1 MLTIEVLE
9 VSHWYGEVIGLSNA
23 AFVVGPG
30 VTGLLGPNGAGK
42 STLMRILTGQM
53 RASRGA
59 VRILG
64 EPVWGNADLFRRV
77 GYCPE
82 ADALYP
88 ELNGRDFLVAM
99 LRLCGVRG
107 AEAETR
113 AREALASVSLDP
125 DLSKPMGAYSKG
137 MRQRAK
143 LAQALMMDP
152 EVLLLDEPLNG
163 MDPVGRQQTVD
174 LIVRLGQAG
183 RTVLVSSHI
192 LHEVEQMT
200 ANIVLLHQGRV
211 LAQGNVHEIRDH
223 IEDRAR
229 SVLLRC
235 TEPQRVAS
243 ELLRTGAVTGVRFAD
258 DPNVLVIETGSADAF
273 FDRLTA
279 LGFESGMEISEVQP
293 LDDDLHSVFQY
304 LVR

>member
-1 MLTIEVLE
+1 MATIQVQS

-23 AFVVGPG
+23 SFDVEPG

-53 RASRGA
+53 RQSRGG

-64 EPVWGNADLFRRV
+64 ESVWGNPDLFRRI

-82 ADALYP
+82 LDSMYT
-88 ELNGRDFLVAM
+88 ELTGRQFLRLM

-107 AEAETR
+107 MEADR
-113 AREALASVSLDP
+113 KASDVLARVGLDP
-125 DLSKPMGAYSKG
+125 DLRKPIGAYSKG

-143 LAQALMMDP
+143 LAQALMLEA

-163 MDPVGRQQTVD
+163 MDPVGRKDTVD
-174 LIVRLGQAG
+174 LIASLGQQG
-183 RTVLVSSHI
+183 HTVLISSHI

-200 ANIVLLHQGRV
+200 AKIVLLHHGRV

-223 IEDRAR
+223 IEDQAR

-235 TEPQRVAS
+235 VEPQRLAAQ
-243 ELLRTGAVTGVRFAD
+243 LLQSGEVTGVRFTR
-258 DPNVLVIETGSADAF
+258 DPNALVVETASADAF
-273 FDRLTA
+273 FQRVTA
-279 LGFESGMEISEVQP
+279 LGFSDGIEITEVQP
-293 LDDDLHSVFQY
+293 LDDDLQSVFQY
-304 LVR
+304 LVG